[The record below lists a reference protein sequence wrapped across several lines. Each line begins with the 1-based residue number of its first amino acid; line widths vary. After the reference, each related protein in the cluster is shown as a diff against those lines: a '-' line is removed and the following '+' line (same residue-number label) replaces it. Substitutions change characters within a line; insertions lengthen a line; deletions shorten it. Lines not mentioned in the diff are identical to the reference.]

1 MTLSVTIETDPLL
14 FGKLLDTGLNDF
26 VLRQNLVMAGI
37 ADLLSFRRRA
47 LQRLPDLLPP
57 RGVAVSLARRFNAL
71 SLPGLLHGMARD
83 IFSLRS
89 IRGLGFDSRIKRP
102 S

>member
-37 ADLLSFRRRA
+37 ADLIEARA
-47 LQRLPDLLPP
+47 
-57 RGVAVSLARRFNAL
+57 
-71 SLPGLLHGMARD
+71 
-83 IFSLRS
+83 
-89 IRGLGFDSRIKRP
+89 
-102 S
+102 